1 MFYCF
6 WYFGLGGNGIVFVF
20 IKVVN
25 KVNKEIV
32 VVIGLIIV
40 DEILLLCFNKLIIDL
55 IKDLVIVFW
64 FIDDFEDN

>member
-1 MFYCF
+1 M
-6 WYFGLGGNGIVFVF
+6 
-20 IKVVN
+20 
-25 KVNKEIV
+25 V

-40 DEILLLCFNKLIIDL
+40 DEILLLCFKLIIDL

>member
-25 KVNKEIV
+25 KVNKERV

>member
-1 MFYCF
+1 M
-6 WYFGLGGNGIVFVF
+6 
-20 IKVVN
+20 
-25 KVNKEIV
+25 V

>member
-25 KVNKEIV
+25 KVNKEMV

-40 DEILLLCFNKLIIDL
+40 DEILLLCFKLIIDL

>member
-25 KVNKEIV
+25 KVNKEMV

-55 IKDLVIVFW
+55 MKDLVIVFW

>member
-25 KVNKEIV
+25 KVNKEMV